1 MEDAR
6 PKMPKWLIS
15 VLSWGGAAVAI
26 LSAAALILVR
36 IMAPTSAAPVTL
48 YWYGLFVGVVAASSW
63 GDDVAHRRH
72 LGAGGSD
79 AAMPF
84 VAFL

>member
-1 MEDAR
+1 M

-48 YWYGLFVGVVAASSW
+48 YWYGLFVGVVAA
-63 GDDVAHRRH
+63 GIGFLLGRRRR
-72 LGAGGSD
+72 
-79 AAMPF
+79 P
-84 VAFL
+84 